1 MKEVIFV
8 DGRRILVD
16 ADTMMCPAG
25 EVLLLKRNPESDGTK
40 NSPPLNDVVRSY
52 PAMEVKD
59 VRDVKVTPVKEM
71 AIKLLTACSKT
82 EPHGSRKLAQIAG
95 LEYSDIIVPI
105 LKKLREAGKV
115 IFASGSGK
123 WTRA

>member
-1 MKEVIFV
+1 
-8 DGRRILVD
+8 
-16 ADTMMCPAG
+16 
-25 EVLLLKRNPESDGTK
+25 
-40 NSPPLNDVVRSY
+40 
-52 PAMEVKD
+52 MEVKD

-115 IFASGSGK
+115 SFADGK